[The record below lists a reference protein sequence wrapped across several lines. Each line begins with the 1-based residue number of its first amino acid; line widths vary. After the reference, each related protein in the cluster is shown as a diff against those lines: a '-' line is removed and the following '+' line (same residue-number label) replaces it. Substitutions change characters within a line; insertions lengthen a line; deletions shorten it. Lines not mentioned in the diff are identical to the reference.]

1 MSANASDRP
10 RSLADVTQ
18 GDIADALACDGLWL
32 DLGAVTLNVRSDSA
46 VLAAQLKTV
55 YGRYPFI
62 DKADWADAHIR
73 IMQARGLRRW
83 LRPQVVLFCDGRLAF
98 DPFPADSPLP
108 LLEWGANWLVA
119 QRLNNL
125 LLLHAGAV
133 ERDGFA
139 LLLPAIPGSG
149 KSTLTAALTQ
159 RGWRLLSDEF
169 GAYDPAAGV
178 FRAMLKPVA
187 LKNTSIEVI
196 RDFAPDAVFGP
207 DFPKTRKGRVAHLA
221 PNTASVQRRHET
233 ARPGAVVLPQWQAGS
248 PTRWEQ
254 LDEHVLFP
262 ALSFNAF
269 NYNLLGEVGFRAAI
283 ALVRQCPGW
292 QLIYSDLDDA
302 LATIDAAWPDV
313 LAHHATSGAK

>member
-1 MSANASDRP
+1 VSAAASDRP

-18 GDIADALACDGLWL
+18 GAIAEALAVNGLWL
-32 DLGAVTLNVRSDSA
+32 DLGAVTLNVRSDSP
-46 VLAAQLKTV
+46 VLAAQLKIV
-55 YGRYPFI
+55 YGHYPFI
-62 DKADWADAHIR
+62 DKGDWADAHIR

-83 LRPQVVLFCDGRLAF
+83 VRPQVVFYCDGRLAF

-119 QRLNNL
+119 QRLNDL

-139 LLLPAIPGSG
+139 LLLPAMPGSG

-169 GAYDPAAGV
+169 GAYDPEAGV

-187 LKNTSIEVI
+187 LKNASIEVI
-196 RDFAPDAVFGP
+196 RDFAPDAVIGP
-207 DFPKTRKGRVAHLA
+207 VFPKTRKGRVAHLA
-221 PNTASVQRRHET
+221 ANMASVQRRYET
-233 ARPGAVVLPQWQAGS
+233 ARPGAVVLPQWQKGS
-248 PTRWEQ
+248 PTRWEP
-254 LDEHVLFP
+254 LAEHVLFP

-269 NYNLLGEVGFRAAI
+269 NYNLLGEAGFRAAI
-283 ALVRQCPGW
+283 TLVRQCLGW

-302 LATIDAAWPDV
+302 LATIDAAWPGV
-313 LAHHATSGAK
+313 VERHAQAEAS